1 MNFAERR
8 FPVPPPAPIFGGM
21 RTLLSWL
28 GRGILALAVLL
39 VLTVAGALALVW
51 WTLPA
56 ERAEA
61 RIPALAAPVA
71 IAFDGYGI
79 PTIRAANESD
89 AWRAIGWLHAR
100 DRLFQMEMMRR
111 GAAGRLSEIAGSAT
125 LRVDRFSRLL
135 GLAQRAEADL
145 ATLPPATR
153 AALDSY
159 AEGVNAWIAEH
170 GRFSAP
176 EFLALGA
183 PEPWRAADSLL
194 WGKVM
199 GLWLSG
205 DWRTELDRMRLASRL
220 PADRLAE
227 LWPAD
232 GSPGRPDLPERQ
244 ALDPTGAA
252 ALDRLAAQIPRFGED
267 APLPATA
274 SNAWTV
280 AAAQSTTGAPLLASD
295 PHLGFGAPILWY
307 LVRIELPEGRVIAGA
322 TAPGV
327 PFVVIG
333 RSNDLAWGF
342 TTTTSDTQDLALER
356 PAPGGYAAPGG
367 TRPFTT
373 RTETIAVR
381 GGEPVVMTVRETRH
395 GPLLN
400 DLDPPRPGGESGPLI
415 ALTMANLAP
424 GDTAAAGLH
433 ALNRAATLAD
443 ARGAA
448 ALITSPPQNLLV
460 ATRQGDI
467 AMYLTGRTPLRRS
480 GDGTTPFEGWNP
492 AQGWAGFVPFDAMP
506 HVENP
511 ASGRI
516 ANANSRPAPPDH
528 PVFLARGFPGDWRF
542 RRIGELLGAREQ
554 HGPADFAAMQV
565 DTLSLLARDLIPAIA
580 ALPRPDGAAGAAQ
593 DLIRAWDGRMG
604 VELPQP
610 LIFNAFLRA
619 YGRLVMAR
627 AGVPENAHTPSHE
640 FLAQVLDG
648 RLPGWCGGAE
658 CGALGARALT
668 EAVAALAAIHGAD
681 PASWRWGAAHAA
693 RFEHP
698 LLRFIPALAALT
710 RLEVPVAGDGETL
723 LRAGFRGEPGDFR
736 AVHGAGLRAVFDLA
750 DPAATLA
757 VIATGHSGHPMSR
770 HWGDLLPAWRD
781 GLTLRLDGRGSG
793 GGTATLTP

>member
-1 MNFAERR
+1 
-8 FPVPPPAPIFGGM
+8 M
-21 RTLLSWL
+21 RTLFSWL
-28 GRGILALAVLL
+28 ARGILALAALL
-39 VLTVAGALALVW
+39 VLAIAAAWTLVW

-61 RIPALAAPVA
+61 RIPTLAAPVA
-71 IAFDGYGI
+71 IAFDTHGI
-79 PTIRAANESD
+79 PTVRAAGETD

-145 ATLPPATR
+145 ATLPPDTR
-153 AALDSY
+153 AALDAY
-159 AEGVNAWIAEH
+159 AEGVNAWIAAH

-176 EFLALGA
+176 EFLLIGA
-183 PEPWRAADSLL
+183 PEPWRAVDSLL

-205 DWRTELDRMRLASRL
+205 DWRTELDRMRLAARL
-220 PADRLAE
+220 PPDRLAE

-232 GSPGRPDLPERQ
+232 GSPGRPDLPDRQ
-244 ALDPTGAA
+244 ALAPAAPSRLAGGATRPGDTA
-252 ALDRLAAQIPRFGED
+252 WPGSAQDRLAARIPRFGED

-280 AAAQSTTGAPLLASD
+280 GAAQSATGAPLLASD

-307 LVRIELPEGRVIAGA
+307 LVRIELPDGRMLAGA

-327 PFVVIG
+327 PFIVIG

-356 PAPGGYAAPGG
+356 EVPGGYRTPQGP
-367 TRPFTT
+367 RPFTT

-381 GGEPVVMTVRETRH
+381 GGAPVTMAVRETMH
-395 GPLLN
+395 GPVLN
-400 DLDPPRPGGESGPLI
+400 DLDPPQPGAAPVPLI
-415 ALTMANLAP
+415 ALAMANLAP
-424 GDTAAAGLH
+424 GDSAAAGLH

-443 ARGAA
+443 ARAAA

-467 AMYLTGRTPLRRS
+467 AMYLTGRTPIRRA
-480 GDGTTPFEGWNP
+480 GDGSMPFEGWNP
-492 AQGWAGFVPFDAMP
+492 AQGWSGFVPFDAMP
-506 HVENP
+506 HIENP

-516 ANANSRPAPPDH
+516 ANANSRPAPPDG
-528 PVFLARGFPGDWRF
+528 PVFLARAFPGDWRF
-542 RRIGELLGAREQ
+542 RRIGELLAEREQ
-554 HGPADFAAMQV
+554 HSPADFAAMQV
-565 DTLSLLARDLIPAIA
+565 DTLSVLARDLIPRIA
-580 ALPRPDGAAGAAQ
+580 AMPRPEGAAGAAH
-593 DLIRAWDGRMG
+593 DLLRAWDGRMG
-604 VELPQP
+604 TDLPQP
-610 LIFNAFLRA
+610 LIFNAFLREF
-619 YGRLVMAR
+619 GRAVMAR
-627 AGVPENAHTPSHE
+627 AGVPATAHTPSHE

-648 RLPGWCGGAE
+648 RLAHWCGDQGCDRMGA
-658 CGALGARALT
+658 AALT
-668 EAVAALAAIHGAD
+668 RAVDALAATYGTD
-681 PASWRWGAAHAA
+681 PASWRWGLAHTA

-710 RLEVPVAGDGETL
+710 RLETPAAGDGETL
-723 LRAGFRGEPGDFR
+723 LRAGFRAEQDDFR
-736 AVHGAGLRAVFDLA
+736 AIHGAGLRAVFDLA
-750 DPAATLA
+750 DPTDTLA
-757 VIATGHSGHPMSR
+757 VIATDQSGHPMSR

-781 GLTLRLDGRGSG
+781 GLVLRLDGRSEG
-793 GGTATLTP
+793 GGGATLRP